1 MGQGG
6 RTPRPPTAFSPPFPF
21 FPKGWARSPPWFIG
35 SPSSKGCGSESP
47 AGVDVSRVP
56 PSCVPLPSCPH
67 PRYDPR
73 EPWGAAC
80 LRGVRFELKA
90 SNMRGRGAGS
100 PPRRNT
106 SGGGGVNICLSL
118 VAQRVGRLCVGP
130 PPRSYPPRD
139 SVFPPLGRSGAGRGR
154 RAGPLPPGALPR
166 RPAASCRR
174 NARRYAPVSSSGS
187 PSLAGAERRIY
198 HPVAAV
204 HLPCSFVTAYE
215 GKLSVGNSP
224 LLRSRL
230 RRGSSHLEEASL
242 PRRTPHAGRELRR
255 ASRRCY
261 APLPPPGAPGA
272 SSFPPPPFLRLR
284 RLRAPPDEPPRHP
297 AAGPEGL
304 CLPGSR
310 DPPPFP
316 GRPRR
321 RRSMCTA
328 RAMLRRLRV
337 AAMEEGWKEARRG
350 PGAAG
355 GLGGRG
361 GPRPLGPVPKC
372 RGRRCL
378 WLWLEPG
385 AQLRCPQLPLLLAPL
400 PRAGGFGSPWGFP
413 ICFLVCV
420 I

>member
-1 MGQGG
+1 MIIILFNDFIYN
-6 RTPRPPTAFSPPFPF
+6 PSHYYPIN
-21 FPKGWARSPPWFIG
+21 WF
-35 SPSSKGCGSESP
+35 CF
-47 AGVDVSRVP
+47 P
-56 PSCVPLPSCPH
+56 PSRRPAPAPAAPCP
-67 PRYDPR
+67 RR
-73 EPWGAAC
+73 AA
-80 LRGVRFELKA
+80 
-90 SNMRGRGAGS
+90 RGRGRTANGAAPRRMGCIGRGANGAFRVGGVWGRGAALRAPRPRSRPLFSSSPRGERGDPCGLWVFLLPRGAGASSQQGSTCPVYPVSPLLMSPSLRVPTRGATPGS
-100 PPRRNT
+100 PGGLPAFEGCALNSRLPTFRGKGQGLAPQAKRR
-106 SGGGGVNICLSL
+106 GGGGVLTYVFCWLHS
-118 VAQRVGRLCVGP
+118 
-130 PPRSYPPRD
+130 RSGGSPWDPLPVPIPPRD

-284 RLRAPPDEPPRHP
+284 RLRAPRDEPPRHP

-304 CLPGSR
+304 CLPGSG
-310 DPPPFP
+310 DPPSFP
-316 GRPRR
+316 GRP
-321 RRSMCTA
+321 
-328 RAMLRRLRV
+328 
-337 AAMEEGWKEARRG
+337 
-350 PGAAG
+350 P
-355 GLGGRG
+355 
-361 GPRPLGPVPKC
+361 PPPLHVH
-372 RGRRCL
+372 
-378 WLWLEPG
+378 
-385 AQLRCPQLPLLLAPL
+385 
-400 PRAGGFGSPWGFP
+400 RAGDAP
-413 ICFLVCV
+413 
-420 I
+420 